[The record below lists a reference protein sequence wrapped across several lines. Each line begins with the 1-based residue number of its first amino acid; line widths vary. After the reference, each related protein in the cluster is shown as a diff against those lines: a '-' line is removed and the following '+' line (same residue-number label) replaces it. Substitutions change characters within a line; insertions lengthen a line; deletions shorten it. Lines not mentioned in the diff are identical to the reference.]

1 MPRVGSSK
9 MNTRASVI
17 SSLEMTTFCWLPP
30 ERLSTSWST
39 LVILILN
46 LVM

>member
-1 MPRVGSSK
+1 

-30 ERLSTSWST
+30 ERLSASCST
-39 LVILILN
+39 LVILILKR
-46 LVM
+46 LM